1 MESPH
6 QPWLPKTLDNLLPSS
21 ARIGRPVRPETIA
34 SRTIQSK
41 YTKLTLRSL
50 PHSSALVPIR
60 FVLRVAHPAHS
71 HPNHSLERAS

>member
-6 QPWLPKTLDNLLPSS
+6 QPWLPQNPQQPLPFG